1 MPKKKS
7 PYELDF
13 EEYIRNSEPAQ
24 KEKTYAWSTAIGL
37 QQVDGLTPSK
47 YLFETAKRNID
58 GEISVAEATYIIDSY
73 YESKSVWKDDDGGRT
88 EEADKVSSRIA
99 QILSERSFNFSPSYL
114 IALHGRLFDGIFK
127 FAGKIR
133 DYDISKNEWVL
144 DGDSVMY
151 GAAFEL
157 KAALDYD
164 FEQERHFSY
173 KNLTLEETVKHITL
187 FVSRLWQIHAF
198 GEGNTRA
205 TAVFTIKYLRSLGF
219 NADNRIFAEN
229 SWYFRNALVRA
240 NYNNLQKG
248 IHENPEFLEKFF
260 RNLLLGEHNELKNRF
275 LHIRAKDLLEIKEK
289 NATVNY
295 GKVTANNKS
304 VTQNITENKKNI
316 TGKGGNVTRNAKKV
330 TVKDKS
336 ITRNVTVNS
345 ENISTNNK
353 NVTVKGKTITQN
365 NESITVN
372 NESVTQNA
380 RNITVKLTKTQKDIL
395 KLIKENPYIT
405 QTEIALKLNIAR
417 ETVNRNMKKLQEK
430 KIIQRIGADKNGSWK
445 ILR

>member
-13 EEYIRNSEPAQ
+13 EEYIRNSEPAK
-24 KEKTYAWSTAIGL
+24 KEKTYAWTTAIGL

-58 GEISVAEATYIIDSY
+58 GEISVAEATSIIDSY
-73 YESKSVWKDDDGGRT
+73 YESKTDRSGNDNERT

-99 QILSERSFNFSPSYL
+99 QILSEKSFNFSPSYL
-114 IALHGRLFDGIFK
+114 IALHGRLFAGIFK

-133 DYDISKNEWVL
+133 DYDISKKEWVL

-173 KNLTLEETVKHITL
+173 KNLTLEETVKHITF

-198 GEGNTRA
+198 GEGNTRT

-219 NADNRIFAEN
+219 NADNELFAEN

-275 LHIRAKDLLEIKEK
+275 LHIRAKDFLEIKENDK
-289 NATVNY
+289 NVTANY
-295 GKVTANNKS
+295 GKVTANN
-304 VTQNITENKKNI
+304 END
-316 TGKGGNVTRNAKKV
+316 TRNVKKV
-330 TVKDKS
+330 SVNDKNV
-336 ITRNVTVNS
+336 TRNVTVNS
-345 ENISTNNK
+345 ENISANNK
-353 NVTVKGKTITQN
+353 
-365 NESITVN
+365 
-372 NESVTQNA
+372 
-380 RNITVKLTKTQKDIL
+380 NITVKLTQTQKDIL
-395 KLIKENPYIT
+395 NLIKENPCIT
-405 QTEIALKLNIAR
+405 QNEIASKLNIAR
-417 ETVNRNMKKLQEK
+417 ETVNRNMKKLQQE
-430 KIIQRIGADKNGSWK
+430 KIIQRLGADKNGSWK

>member
-13 EEYIRNSEPAQ
+13 EEYIRNSEPAK

-47 YLFETAKRNID
+47 YLFETARRNID
-58 GEISVAEATYIIDSY
+58 GEISVAEATSIIDSY
-73 YESKSVWKDDDGGRT
+73 YESKSVRKDNDDERT

-99 QILSERSFNFSPSYL
+99 QILSEKSFNFSPSYL
-114 IALHGRLFDGIFK
+114 IALHGRLFAGIFK

-133 DYDISKNEWVL
+133 NYDISKKEWVL

-275 LHIRAKDLLEIKEK
+275 LHIRAKDFLEIKEK

-295 GKVTANNKS
+295 GKVTANNKN
-304 VTQNITENKKNI
+304 VTRNTRRVTVNDKNI
-316 TGKGGNVTRNAKKV
+316 TRNITVNSENITAKDENVTRNAKN
-330 TVKDKS
+330 
-336 ITRNVTVNS
+336 ITQ
-345 ENISTNNK
+345 
-353 NVTVKGKTITQN
+353 NVTVKLTQ
-365 NESITVN
+365 
-372 NESVTQNA
+372 TQEG
-380 RNITVKLTKTQKDIL
+380 IL
-395 KLIKENPYIT
+395 SLIKENPHIT
-405 QTEIALKLNIAR
+405 QNEIASKLNIAR
-417 ETVNRNMKKLQEK
+417 ETVNRNMKKLQQRK
-430 KIIQRIGADKNGSWK
+430 TIHRIGADKNGSWK
-445 ILR
+445 ILEEKFL

>member
-1 MPKKKS
+1 MAKKKS

-13 EEYIRNSEPAQ
+13 EEYIRNSEPAK
-24 KEKTYAWSTAIGL
+24 KEKTYAWTTAIGL

-58 GEISVAEATYIIDSY
+58 GEISVAEATSIIDSY
-73 YESKSVWKDDDGGRT
+73 YESKTDRSGNDNERT

-99 QILSERSFNFSPSYL
+99 QILSEKSFNFSPSYL
-114 IALHGRLFDGIFK
+114 IALHGRLFAGIFK
-127 FAGKIR
+127 FAGKIW
-133 DYDISKNEWVL
+133 DYDISKKEWVL

-173 KNLTLEETVKHITL
+173 KNLTLEEIVKHITF

-198 GEGNTRA
+198 GEGNTRT

-275 LHIRAKDLLEIKEK
+275 LHIRAKDFLEIKK
-289 NATVNY
+289 NDKNVTVNY
-295 GKVTANNKS
+295 GKVTENNKS
-304 VTQNITENKKNI
+304 VTQNITEN
-316 TGKGGNVTRNAKKV
+316 
-330 TVKDKS
+330 
-336 ITRNVTVNS
+336 
-345 ENISTNNK
+345 NK
-353 NVTVKGKTITQN
+353 
-365 NESITVN
+365 
-372 NESVTQNA
+372 
-380 RNITVKLTKTQKDIL
+380 NITVKLTQTQKDIL
-395 KLIKENPYIT
+395 NLIKENPHIT
-405 QTEIALKLNIAR
+405 QNEIASKLNIAR
-417 ETVNRNMKKLQEK
+417 ETVNRNMKKLQQE
-430 KIIQRIGADKNGSWK
+430 KIIQRLGADKNGSWK

>member
-13 EEYIRNSEPAQ
+13 EEYIRNSEPAK
-24 KEKTYAWSTAIGL
+24 KEKTYAWTTAIGL

-58 GEISVAEATYIIDSY
+58 GEISVAEATSIIDSY
-73 YESKSVWKDDDGGRT
+73 YESKTDRSGNDNERT

-99 QILSERSFNFSPSYL
+99 QILSEKSFNFSPSYL
-114 IALHGRLFDGIFK
+114 IALHGRLFAGIFK

-133 DYDISKNEWVL
+133 DYDISKKEWVL

-173 KNLTLEETVKHITL
+173 KNLTLEETVKHITF

-198 GEGNTRA
+198 GEGNTRT

-219 NADNRIFAEN
+219 NADNELFAEN
-229 SWYFRNALVRA
+229 SWYLRNALVRA

-275 LHIRAKDLLEIKEK
+275 LHIRAKDFLKIKENDK
-289 NATVNY
+289 NVTANY
-295 GKVTANNKS
+295 GKVTANN
-304 VTQNITENKKNI
+304 END
-316 TGKGGNVTRNAKKV
+316 TRNVKKV
-330 TVKDKS
+330 SVNDKNV
-336 ITRNVTVNS
+336 TRNVTVNS
-345 ENISTNNK
+345 ENISVNNK
-353 NVTVKGKTITQN
+353 
-365 NESITVN
+365 
-372 NESVTQNA
+372 
-380 RNITVKLTKTQKDIL
+380 NITVKLTQTQKDIL
-395 KLIKENPYIT
+395 NLIKENPCIT
-405 QTEIALKLNIAR
+405 QNEIASKLNIER
-417 ETVNRNMKKLQEK
+417 ETVNRNMKKLQQE
-430 KIIQRIGADKNGSWK
+430 KIIQRLGADKNGSWK

>member
-1 MPKKKS
+1 MAKKKS

-13 EEYIRNSEPAQ
+13 EEYIRNSEPAK
-24 KEKTYAWSTAIGL
+24 KEKTYAWTTAIGL

-58 GEISVAEATYIIDSY
+58 GEISVAEATSIIDSY
-73 YESKSVWKDDDGGRT
+73 YESKTDRSGNDNERT

-99 QILSERSFNFSPSYL
+99 QILSEKSFNFSPSYL
-114 IALHGRLFDGIFK
+114 IALHGRLFAGIFK

-133 DYDISKNEWVL
+133 DYDISKKEWVL

-173 KNLTLEETVKHITL
+173 KNLTLEETVKHITF

-198 GEGNTRA
+198 GEGNTRT

-219 NADNRIFAEN
+219 NADNELFAEN

-248 IHENPEFLEKFF
+248 IHENQEFLEKFF

-275 LHIRAKDLLEIKEK
+275 LHIRAKDFLEIKENDK
-289 NATVNY
+289 NVTANY
-295 GKVTANNKS
+295 GKVTANN
-304 VTQNITENKKNI
+304 END
-316 TGKGGNVTRNAKKV
+316 TRNVKKV
-330 TVKDKS
+330 SVNDKNV
-336 ITRNVTVNS
+336 TRNVTVNS
-345 ENISTNNK
+345 ENIS
-353 NVTVKGKTITQN
+353 
-365 NESITVN
+365 
-372 NESVTQNA
+372 
-380 RNITVKLTKTQKDIL
+380 VKLTQTQKDIL
-395 KLIKENPYIT
+395 NLIKENPCIT
-405 QTEIALKLNIAR
+405 QNEIASKLNIAR
-417 ETVNRNMKKLQEK
+417 ETVNRNMKKLQQE
-430 KIIQRIGADKNGSWK
+430 KIIQRLGADKNGSWK

>member
-1 MPKKKS
+1 MAKKKS

-13 EEYIRNSEPAQ
+13 EEYIRNSEPAK
-24 KEKTYAWSTAIGL
+24 KEKTYAWTTAIGL

-58 GEISVAEATYIIDSY
+58 GEISVAEATSIIDSY
-73 YESKSVWKDDDGGRT
+73 YESKTDRSGNDNERT

-99 QILSERSFNFSPSYL
+99 QILSEKSFNFSPSYL
-114 IALHGRLFDGIFK
+114 IALHGRLFAGIFK

-133 DYDISKNEWVL
+133 DYDITKKEWVL

-173 KNLTLEETVKHITL
+173 KNLTLEETVKHITF

-198 GEGNTRA
+198 GEGNTRT

-219 NADNRIFAEN
+219 NADNELFAEN

-275 LHIRAKDLLEIKEK
+275 LHIRAKDFLEIKENDK
-289 NATVNY
+289 NVTANY
-295 GKVTANNKS
+295 GKFTANN
-304 VTQNITENKKNI
+304 END
-316 TGKGGNVTRNAKKV
+316 TRNVKKV
-330 TVKDKS
+330 SVNDKNV
-336 ITRNVTVNS
+336 TRNVTVNS
-345 ENISTNNK
+345 ENISVNNK
-353 NVTVKGKTITQN
+353 
-365 NESITVN
+365 
-372 NESVTQNA
+372 
-380 RNITVKLTKTQKDIL
+380 NITVKLTQTQKDIL
-395 KLIKENPYIT
+395 NLIKENPCIT
-405 QTEIALKLNIAR
+405 QNEIASKLNIAR
-417 ETVNRNMKKLQEK
+417 ETVNRNMKKLQQE
-430 KIIQRIGADKNGSWK
+430 KIIQRLGADKNGSWK

>member
-13 EEYIRNSEPAQ
+13 EEYIRNSEPAK
-24 KEKTYAWSTAIGL
+24 KEKTYAWTTAIGL

-58 GEISVAEATYIIDSY
+58 GEISVAEATSIIDSY
-73 YESKSVWKDDDGGRT
+73 YESKTDRSGNDNERT

-99 QILSERSFNFSPSYL
+99 QILSEKSFNFSPSYL
-114 IALHGRLFDGIFK
+114 IALHGRLFAGIFK

-133 DYDISKNEWVL
+133 DYDISKKEWVL

-173 KNLTLEETVKHITL
+173 KNLTLEETVKHITF

-198 GEGNTRA
+198 GEGNTRT

-219 NADNRIFAEN
+219 NADNELFAEN

-248 IHENPEFLEKFF
+248 IHENQEFLEKFF

-275 LHIRAKDLLEIKEK
+275 LHIRAKDFLEIKENDK
-289 NATVNY
+289 NVTANY
-295 GKVTANNKS
+295 GKVTANN
-304 VTQNITENKKNI
+304 END
-316 TGKGGNVTRNAKKV
+316 TRNVKKV
-330 TVKDKS
+330 SVNDKNV
-336 ITRNVTVNS
+336 TRNVTVNS
-345 ENISTNNK
+345 ENISVNNK
-353 NVTVKGKTITQN
+353 
-365 NESITVN
+365 
-372 NESVTQNA
+372 
-380 RNITVKLTKTQKDIL
+380 NITVKLTQTQKDIL
-395 KLIKENPYIT
+395 NLIKENQCIT
-405 QTEIALKLNIAR
+405 QNEIASKLNIAR
-417 ETVNRNMKKLQEK
+417 ETVNRNMKKLQQE
-430 KIIQRIGADKNGSWK
+430 KIIQRLGADKNGSWK